1 MKSVEEQAVVNRQ
14 QPTIVSVCLNCKKG
28 ACTCSFRG
36 KEERGKEERR
46 FLFPFE
52 ENEEDS
58 QEALRYFLKHIYRGE
73 GDEIIFLHV
82 VPTSYRRAYHDTMVV
97 GLKPESEIE
106 WREKCADFVERVFI
120 PILKDKNA
128 KRNRLE
134 MVSYDPGERS
144 VGEVIVRKSE
154 EHDVCFI
161 FMFAHHKSRLHE
173 FFLGSCA
180 NYVLHRSSKPVM
192 LFKREE
198 KKETQELE

>member
-1 MKSVEEQAVVNRQ
+1 MPKLDLSTERALH
-14 QPTIVSVCLNCKKG
+14 PADSG
-28 ACTCSFRG
+28 RG
-36 KEERGKEERR
+36 SSERR
-46 FLFPFE
+46 
-52 ENEEDS
+52 
-58 QEALRYFLKHIYRGE
+58 E
-73 GDEIIFLHV
+73 GRERPETVEMGHGHGQAQ
-82 VPTSYRRAYHDTMVV
+82 R
-97 GLKPESEIE
+97 LKPESEIE
-106 WREKCADFVERVFI
+106 WREKCAVFVERVFI

-134 MVSYDPGERS
+134 MVSYDPSERS

-198 KKETQELE
+198 KTETQELE

>member
-82 VPTSYRRAYHDTMVV
+82 VPTSYRRVYHDTMVV
-97 GLKPESEIE
+97 HLKPENELE
-106 WREKCADFVERVFI
+106 WREKCADFVERALV
-120 PILKDKNA
+120 PILKEKDA
-128 KRNRLE
+128 KHNRLE
-134 MVSYDPGERS
+134 MVSYDPSERS
-144 VGEVIVRKSE
+144 IGEVIVRKSE
-154 EHDVCFI
+154 EHDVCCVSCWRI
-161 FMFAHHKSRLHE
+161 TSRE
-173 FFLGSCA
+173 CTNFSRRSA
-180 NYVLHRSSKPVM
+180 NYVLHRTSKPVM
-192 LFKREE
+192 LYKKEE
-198 KKETQELE
+198 SKKETEDLE

>member
-28 ACTCSFRG
+28 ACTCSFH
-36 KEERGKEERR
+36 GKEERR

-82 VPTSYRRAYHDTMVV
+82 VPTSYRRVYHDTMVV
-97 GLKPESEIE
+97 QLKPENEFE
-106 WREKCADFVERVFI
+106 WREKCADFVERALV
-120 PILKDKNA
+120 PILKEKDA
-128 KRNRLE
+128 KHNRLE
-134 MVSYDPGERS
+134 MVSYDPSERS
-144 VGEVIVRKSE
+144 IGEVIVRKSE
-154 EHDVCFI
+154 EHDVCCV
-161 FMFAHHKSRLHE
+161 FMLAHHKSRVHE

-180 NYVLHRSSKPVM
+180 NYVLHRTSKPVM
-192 LFKREE
+192 LYKKEE
-198 KKETQELE
+198 KKKETEDLE

>member
-82 VPTSYRRAYHDTMVV
+82 VPTSYRRVYHDTMVV
-97 GLKPESEIE
+97 QLKPENEFE
-106 WREKCADFVERVFI
+106 WREKCADFVERALV
-120 PILKDKNA
+120 PILKEKDA
-128 KRNRLE
+128 KHNRLE
-134 MVSYDPGERS
+134 MVSYDPSERS
-144 VGEVIVRKSE
+144 LVKLLFEKAKNTTCVAFSCWRITSRVQFFSA
-154 EHDVCFI
+154 
-161 FMFAHHKSRLHE
+161 FANTSYIALQSR
-173 FFLGSCA
+173 
-180 NYVLHRSSKPVM
+180 
-192 LFKREE
+192 
-198 KKETQELE
+198 